1 MDLSRFPK
9 PVLIIIGLSL
19 LTAIF
24 SLLAIFKLGN
34 LTPKN
39 AVENS
44 QIKLTKSTSSN
55 RTIVVDVE
63 GAVSKPGVYQLE
75 DDSRLL
81 DAIKKGGGLNEEADR
96 YLIAK
101 TFNLAKKLTDEEK
114 IYLPFLNERDNNY
127 LSSDISTLASIN
139 SASSSQL
146 ELLPNIG
153 PVRATKI
160 IDNRP
165 YSNLEELVS
174 KKVLGEGTYNKL
186 INLISL

>member
-1 MDLSRFPK
+1 MDLPK
-9 PVLIIIGLSL
+9 VPKSILIIISLSL
-19 LTAIF
+19 LSAVIT
-24 SLLAIFKLGN
+24 LLSIFKLN
-34 LTPKN
+34 NFASPSPQD
-39 AVENS
+39 NS
-44 QIKLTKSTSSN
+44 QIKLTKSTSLS
-55 RTIVVDVE
+55 RTITVDVE
-63 GAVSKPGVYQLE
+63 GAITKPGVYELK
-75 DDSRLL
+75 DNSRLL
-81 DAIKKGGGLNEEADR
+81 DAIKKGEGLNEEADR

-101 TFNLAKKLTDEEK
+101 TFNLAKKLADEEK
-114 IYLPFLNERDNNY
+114 IYLPFLSERDSNF
-127 LSSDISTLASIN
+127 LTGDISTLVSIN

-174 KKVLGEGTYNKL
+174 KKILGEGTYNKL